1 MKKALLIIN
10 PRAGKTKVKA
20 AMFDVVNTL
29 CRHGYLV
36 TATVT
41 QKPGHAVTL
50 TKEMAKDH
58 DIVVCSGGDGTFN
71 EVVSGMISSG
81 LSVPIGYIP
90 SGSTNDFANT
100 LGLSKDLR
108 RAAEDAVTGV
118 RKPMDIGSFND
129 RYFSYIASFGA
140 FTRASYATPQDTK
153 NVLGHMAYIL
163 EGIKDI
169 PSIKAEHVKI
179 ETEDKVYE
187 DDYIFGAV
195 ANSTSVAGIIT
206 LDDKIVML
214 NDGKF
219 ELLLIKK
226 PPNMGELSKC
236 INALLSQN
244 YNSDMIEFASMES
257 GVITTDENLVWSLD
271 GERADTDGHVEIKN
285 LHNAVTL
292 ILPSASA
299 DSSIF

>member
-1 MKKALLIIN
+1 MKKALLIVN
-10 PRAGKTKVKA
+10 PKAGKLKA
-20 AMFDVVNTL
+20 KSAMFDIVNTMS
-29 CRHGYLV
+29 RHGYLV
-36 TATVT
+36 TAAIT

-50 TKEMAKDH
+50 TRELAGEH

-71 EVVSGMISSG
+71 EVVSGIISSG
-81 LSVPIGYIP
+81 SDRPIGYIP
-90 SGSTNDFANT
+90 AGSTNDFANT
-100 LGLSKDLR
+100 LGLSKDIR

-118 RKPMDIGSFND
+118 RKTMDIGSFNN

-163 EGIKDI
+163 EGLKDI
-169 PSIKAEHVKI
+169 PSIKAEHVRI
-179 ETEDKVYE
+179 ETPDRVYE

-195 ANSTSVAGIIT
+195 ANSTSVAGVIS

-219 ELLLIKK
+219 ELLLVKK
-226 PPNMGELSKC
+226 PPNVGELSKC

-244 YNSDMIEFASMES
+244 YNSDMIEFSSMES
-257 GVITTDENLVWSLD
+257 GTVTTEHNLVWSLD
-271 GERADTDGHVEIKN
+271 GERADTDGRIEIKN
-285 LHNAVTL
+285 LHHAITM
-292 ILPSASA
+292 ILPSAAA

>member
-10 PRAGKTKVKA
+10 PKAGKAKVRPA
-20 AMFDVVNTL
+20 LFDIINAIAK
-29 CRHGYLV
+29 HGYTV
-36 TATVT
+36 TVALT

-50 TKEMAKDH
+50 TREMAKEH
-58 DIVVCSGGDGTFN
+58 NVVVCSGGDGTFN
-71 EVVSGMISSG
+71 EVVSGLISSG
-81 LSVPIGYIP
+81 TNVPIGYIP

-100 LGLSKDLR
+100 LGLSKDLK
-108 RAAEDAVTGV
+108 RAAEDAVAGV
-118 RKPMDIGSFND
+118 RKNMDIGSFND

-140 FTRASYATPQDTK
+140 FTRASYATPQDSK
-153 NVLGHMAYIL
+153 NVLGHLAYIL
-163 EGIKDI
+163 ESIKDI

-179 ETEDKVYE
+179 ETESKVYE
-187 DDYIFGAV
+187 DEYIFGAV
-195 ANSTSVAGIIT
+195 ANSTSVAGIIS

-219 ELLLIKK
+219 ELLLVKK

-244 YNSDMIEFASMES
+244 YNTDLIEFASMES
-257 GVITTDENLVWSLD
+257 GVITTDEKLVWSLD

-285 LHNAVTL
+285 LHNAIKL

>member
-36 TATVT
+36 TAAVT

-187 DDYIFGAV
+187 DDYIFGAI

>member
-20 AMFDVVNTL
+20 ALFDVVNTL

-36 TATVT
+36 TTAVT

-71 EVVSGMISSG
+71 EVVSGLIDSG
-81 LSVPIGYIP
+81 TNLPIGYIP

-108 RAAEDAVTGV
+108 HAAEDAVTGV
-118 RKPMDIGSFND
+118 RKPMDIGSFNN

-187 DDYIFGAV
+187 GDYIFGAV

-257 GVITTDENLVWSLD
+257 GVITTDDKLVWSLD

-292 ILPSASA
+292 ILPSAAA